1 MNEST
6 RTEQRVERHRREL
19 AGLLTYILLAALVIG
34 VLGIVVQTYT
44 LAATIRDQQKVTA
57 TTNQRLID
65 CTTPTGECYKQGQ
78 KRTARAV
85 SDIGKVAAYAAA
97 CADQPGRQGQAEVL
111 ECVLRRL
118 AADKRHP

>member
-1 MNEST
+1 MTEPS

-19 AGLLTYILLAALVIG
+19 AGLLTYFLLAVLVIG
-34 VLGIVVQTYT
+34 IIGIIVQTYS
-44 LAATIRDQQKVTA
+44 LAATIREQQKVTA
-57 TTNQRLID
+57 TTNERLID
-65 CTTPTGECYKQGQ
+65 CTTPSGECYKQGQ

-97 CADQPGRQGQAEVL
+97 CADQAGRQGEAEVL